1 MPAKYKRS
9 AIPQETF
16 LQIRSGIIYTKDLV
30 VLLTQKYH
38 FFKYSPFHKTL
49 PKSGSKIHWISVR
62 FYEMGDS
69 KDSDP
74 PEKGPFFTHEYYFRN
89 YGQRECKHGNDQR
102 AYTGWQENI

>member
-49 PKSGSKIHWISVR
+49 PKSGSKMHWISVR

-74 PEKGPFFTHEYYFRN
+74 PFFQYYFRN
-89 YGQRECKHGNDQR
+89 YGQRESKPGNDQR